1 MDWTIKLTYAV
12 ITTGI
17 TGSVLFGF
25 WYGIGR
31 IMEGTGFLNVVY
43 EMMKAVL
50 LFWYFPIA
58 YIVLAYENAHNI
70 YLGGFLFAGT
80 PAIWLFCRIF
90 TGIWLLVV
98 GLLLIRYAVNVW
110 STRRAYKYAIFCDGW
125 EYDYFEEICTQMNI
139 KVGKVELV
147 QDIKEEIPK
156 IVGVIKPVIV
166 LPVREYTR
174 EELRV
179 IFIHELTHYK
189 QKDLW
194 LIYFSE
200 LAKCFHFCN
209 YFVWKFTEEVQ
220 YWGEYACDYD
230 SVPRVGSLSEYFEVI
245 VAMAVEK
252 DNRGIL
258 SAHLVEKKNDLVDR
272 MERMKR
278 SYMMKN
284 KSKLKAALLVAAM
297 MIMSTCSVSAAT
309 VTAGRGYVKAHF
321 ATAVEE
327 KEAEVASALALARTT
342 TTDESVEHEEVGFPE
357 GVTVEVGEVHSS
369 SRAGSMFDWTIG
381 RNSAKK
387 SDNFSQSSGGH
398 ITVVVDAD
406 SSVVYKAGIIEPDGT
421 HRYVDSINGY
431 ANHRFELDQT
441 GTYSVYVQ
449 NMTSGTITVR
459 GSYIY

>member
-12 ITTGI
+12 LTTGI
-17 TGSVLFGF
+17 TGTVLFGF

-31 IMEGTGFLNVVY
+31 IMECTGFLNVVY

-58 YIVLAYENAHNI
+58 YIVLAYENAQNI

-80 PAIWLFCRIF
+80 PAIWLFCRTF

-156 IVGVIKPVIV
+156 IVGVIKPMIV

-209 YFVWKFTEEVQ
+209 YFVWKFSEEVQ

-245 VAMAVEK
+245 VTMAVEK

-309 VTAGRGYVKAHF
+309 VTAGNGYVKTYF
-321 ATAVEE
+321 STVVQE
-327 KEAEVASALALARTT
+327 KEAKAASALALARTT
-342 TTDESVEHEEVGFPE
+342 TSDEFVEHEEAGFPA
-357 GVTVEVGEVHSS
+357 GVTVEVGEVNTK
-369 SRAGSMFDWTIG
+369 SRGVNGFDWTIG

-387 SDNFSQSSGGH
+387 SDNFSASSGGR
-398 ITVVVDAD
+398 ITLTVEGD
-406 SSVVYKAGIIEPDGT
+406 SSVTYKAGIIEPDGT
-421 HRYVDSINGY
+421 LRYVDSSNGCAY
-431 ANHRFELDQT
+431 HQFELDQT

-449 NMTSGTITVR
+449 NMTSGKITVR